1 MMKLTL
7 LKSLCLMLVGTAFT
21 THAAVNLDRTRIV
34 FPESDKA
41 SSLKIENQSKAL
53 PYLALSWIE
62 DEKGRKEDRHFM
74 ALPPIQRIEAGSAS
88 QLRIVKQAATS
99 QLPKDRESLFYFN
112 LREVPP
118 KSTSASDERSVM
130 QVAMQSRIK
139 LFWRPK
145 AITKKP
151 GEQAEMRMEIS
162 ATAKGL
168 TIHNPTPYYITL
180 AWLSKNARTM
190 LPGFDSLML
199 APFATAT
206 TSTGDYHGNYYSIGY
221 IDDYGALKKVDV
233 QCAGT
238 AQCSLTERKIEKDA
252 QSR

>member
-88 QLRIVKQAATS
+88 QVRIVKQAATS

-151 GEQAEMRMEIS
+151 GEQAEMRMEVS

-190 LPGFDSLML
+190 LPGFDSLMIS
-199 APFATAT
+199 PFAT
-206 TSTGDYHGNYYSIGY
+206 STLTLSETEGTGYSIGY
-221 IDDYGALKKVDV
+221 IDDYGALRKVNLT
-233 QCAGT
+233 CTGSAPCTLTPRKAGQNAT
-238 AQCSLTERKIEKDA
+238 
-252 QSR
+252 SR

>member
-1 MMKLTL
+1 MLTGAAL
-7 LKSLCLMLVGTAFT
+7 SA
-21 THAAVNLDRTRIV
+21 HAAINLDRTRII

-41 SSLKIENQSKAL
+41 SSLKIDNQSKAL

-62 DEKGRKEDRHFM
+62 DANGRKEDSHFM
-74 ALPPIQRIEAGSAS
+74 ALPPIQRIEAGAS
-88 QLRIVKQAATS
+88 SQVRIVKQAAVN

-118 KSTSASDERSVM
+118 KSSSASDERSVM

-151 GEQAEMRMEIS
+151 GELAEMRMEIS
-162 ATAKGL
+162 ANAKGL
-168 TIHNPTPYYITL
+168 TVHNPTPYYITL
-180 AWLSKNARTM
+180 AWLSKNAKAM
-190 LPGFDSLML
+190 LPGFDSLMI

-206 TSTGDYHGNYYSIGY
+206 TPTGDYHGDYYSIGY

-233 QCAGT
+233 KCTGT
-238 AQCSLTERKIEKDA
+238 APCQLTEKKVEKDA
-252 QSR
+252 KAH

>member
-1 MMKLTL
+1 MMKLTP
-7 LKSLCLMLVGTAFT
+7 LKSLCLILLSTAFT
-21 THAAVNLDRTRIV
+21 THAAINLDRTRIV

-41 SSLKIENQSKAL
+41 SSLKVENQSKAL

-62 DEKGRKEDRHFM
+62 DKNGRKENTYFM
-74 ALPPIQRIEAGSAS
+74 ALPPIQRLEAGSAS
-88 QLRIVKQAATS
+88 QVRIVKQAATN

-151 GEQAEMRMEIS
+151 GELAEMRMEIT
-162 ATAKGL
+162 ADAKGL
-168 TIHNPTPYYITL
+168 TVHNPTPYYITL
-180 AWLSKNARTM
+180 AWLSKNAKTM
-190 LPGFDSLML
+190 LPGFDSLMI

-206 TSTGDYHGNYYSIGY
+206 ASTGDYHGNYYSIGY

-233 QCAGT
+233 QCAAL
-238 AQCSLTERKIEKDA
+238 AQCKLTERKIEKDA
-252 QSR
+252 KAR